1 VDYVKDP
8 LTQEIDA
15 MAIIGQLLGKLPDAA
30 ARQRVLAWAVERYN
44 SESAAPRAQPAAA
57 AERSAVHELDSTLAV
72 DSLKDIFA
80 VAQSNDDDLAVP
92 ALEAI
97 VQAPA
102 KAPVQSIL
110 QSFASE
116 FRRFADE
123 WKGAAA

>member
-1 VDYVKDP
+1 MAQDP

-30 ARQRVLAWAVERYN
+30 ARQRVLTWAVERYR
-44 SESAAPRAQPAAA
+44 SDGVTPQAQPATAA
-57 AERSAVHELDSTLAV
+57 PAELRDDSSLAV
-72 DSLKDIFA
+72 DSLKDLFA
-80 VAQSNDDDLAVP
+80 TSLREADDDLVVPSLEPAQAAVK
-92 ALEAI
+92 
-97 VQAPA
+97 Q
-102 KAPVQSIL
+102 PVQSIL